1 MLRMNTVHIS
11 GIGILTVI
19 KTIMIVNIFLLFDI
33 GFTYNQ
39 I

>member
-1 MLRMNTVHIS
+1 MLRLKTVHVS

-19 KTIMIVNIFLLFDI
+19 KTSMIVNIFLLFDI